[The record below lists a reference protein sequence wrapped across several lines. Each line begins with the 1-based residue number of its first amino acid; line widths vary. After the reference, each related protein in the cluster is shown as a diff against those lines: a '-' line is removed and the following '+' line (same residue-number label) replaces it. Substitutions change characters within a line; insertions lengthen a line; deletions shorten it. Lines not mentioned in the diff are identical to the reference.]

1 MFYDFKNC
9 VEISP
14 RMIRLVKIVR
24 QLEHIMT
31 DDVLSQFEE
40 DGTVDDSIAEKLYN
54 VLSPIM
60 QFGENYYEYESPS
73 DEEVAAG
80 CVEALPTLLEY
91 LPPNII
97 IFIETSIYKALR
109 KHENAF
115 FCSTFDESECKDVLP
130 DDRLKFIRINDG
142 RRVIVGGTTFVAFS
156 QDTGLPQIES
166 SLQAQNALTKVLAG
180 LGCIDAETARKILA
194 KKKSY
199 LAWLNFGSQEDDT
212 DHDECDV
219 DDELDI
225 ASSSGDENADTLD
238 EASSTSG
245 RFYMSR
251 RHHLP
256 SDMCTGYIPSGL
268 QCLLN
273 IIPVQY
279 RTLIFLC
286 VELEGLRFRLLLKAL
301 GGKVPIC
308 PNTRLAIDA
317 NGASYTNWP
326 FCSDTVYLHMRQ
338 NEV

>member
-1 MFYDFKNC
+1 MTLIGVGNMLRIFHHWPNDLFNQHLKQPKECLKIFLYREILGPMFYDFKDC

-60 QFGENYYEYESPS
+60 EFGENYDEYESPS

-109 KHENAF
+109 KHENEF
-115 FCSTFDESECKDVLP
+115 FCSTFDESECKDVLS

-166 SLQAQNALTKVLAG
+166 SLQAQNALVKVLAG
-180 LGCIDAETARKILA
+180 LGSIDAETARKILA

-199 LAWLNFGSQEDDT
+199 LAWLNFGSQENDD
-212 DHDECDV
+212 DLDECASP
-219 DDELDI
+219 DDLDI
-225 ASSSGDENADTLD
+225 ASSSGD
-238 EASSTSG
+238 
-245 RFYMSR
+245 
-251 RHHLP
+251 
-256 SDMCTGYIPSGL
+256 
-268 QCLLN
+268 
-273 IIPVQY
+273 
-279 RTLIFLC
+279 
-286 VELEGLRFRLLLKAL
+286 
-301 GGKVPIC
+301 
-308 PNTRLAIDA
+308 
-317 NGASYTNWP
+317 
-326 FCSDTVYLHMRQ
+326 
-338 NEV
+338 